1 MNINIHLGIIALII
15 ACIVGLSRI
24 ICAVHFISDVL
35 CSFNCI
41 DHLFDI
47 TKFLFR
53 YFFTFLKNKRKT
65 SKNYLYNREKLN
77 RKVLEITSNNHI
89 IMIDKLCKR
98 ILGHPEI
105 LGRIIKG
112 FIKEAKD
119 VFLEEIIELIKEKKD
134 WEGNSY
140 FQQLNNVIDIA
151 HHGRVEFDYL
161 CCINLPQAD
170 GTMKRIYLDVEIQ
183 NVENPGYTLLT
194 RGNDYLSR
202 MITSQNGKEYDYR
215 NYDGMK
221 KTYVIWILPQAAKK
235 RDGHVNRINSK
246 LENISGSTIERLES
260 YDKSEQIMIYLNKDH
275 DIKDKY
281 EDSDWIKTPLVIFL
295 NNTYDL
301 LIKKE
306 VMKEYGFE
314 EIEKEVKKMCN
325 LGEMIARENIEK
337 GHSMGL
343 EQGQK
348 LERITSIKNLMK
360 KMAIPLDKAMDLL
373 DLSSIEKEEMKKHFQ
388 S

>member
-1 MNINIHLGIIALII
+1 M
-15 ACIVGLSRI
+15 
-24 ICAVHFISDVL
+24 
-35 CSFNCI
+35 
-41 DHLFDI
+41 
-47 TKFLFR
+47 
-53 YFFTFLKNKRKT
+53 
-65 SKNYLYNREKLN
+65 
-77 RKVLEITSNNHI
+77 
-89 IMIDKLCKR
+89 
-98 ILGHPEI
+98 
-105 LGRIIKG
+105 
-112 FIKEAKD
+112 
-119 VFLEEIIELIKEKKD
+119 
-134 WEGNSY
+134 
-140 FQQLNNVIDIA
+140 
-151 HHGRVEFDYL
+151 
-161 CCINLPQAD
+161 
-170 GTMKRIYLDVEIQ
+170 
-183 NVENPGYTLLT
+183 
-194 RGNDYLSR
+194 
-202 MITSQNGKEYDYR
+202 
-215 NYDGMK
+215 
-221 KTYVIWILPQAAKK
+221 WILPQAAKK
-235 RDGHVNRINSK
+235 WDGHVNRINSK

-337 GHSMGL
+337 GL
-343 EQGQK
+343 VQGQK

-360 KMAIPLDKAMDLL
+360 KMAIPLDKAMYLL

>member
-1 MNINIHLGIIALII
+1 ML
-15 ACIVGLSRI
+15 
-24 ICAVHFISDVL
+24 
-35 CSFNCI
+35 
-41 DHLFDI
+41 
-47 TKFLFR
+47 
-53 YFFTFLKNKRKT
+53 
-65 SKNYLYNREKLN
+65 
-77 RKVLEITSNNHI
+77 
-89 IMIDKLCKR
+89 
-98 ILGHPEI
+98 
-105 LGRIIKG
+105 
-112 FIKEAKD
+112 
-119 VFLEEIIELIKEKKD
+119 
-134 WEGNSY
+134 
-140 FQQLNNVIDIA
+140 
-151 HHGRVEFDYL
+151 
-161 CCINLPQAD
+161 
-170 GTMKRIYLDVEIQ
+170 
-183 NVENPGYTLLT
+183 
-194 RGNDYLSR
+194 
-202 MITSQNGKEYDYR
+202 TSQNGKEYDYR

-221 KTYVIWILPQAAKK
+221 KAYVMWILPQAAKK

-343 EQGQK
+343 VQGQK
-348 LERITSIKNLMK
+348 LERRKKNIEHVTNLMSELQCS
-360 KMAIPLDKAMDLL
+360 MQRAMDVLKL
-373 DLSSIEKEEMKKHFQ
+373 TADERKDVEEYFK

>member
-1 MNINIHLGIIALII
+1 
-15 ACIVGLSRI
+15 
-24 ICAVHFISDVL
+24 
-35 CSFNCI
+35 
-41 DHLFDI
+41 
-47 TKFLFR
+47 
-53 YFFTFLKNKRKT
+53 
-65 SKNYLYNREKLN
+65 
-77 RKVLEITSNNHI
+77 
-89 IMIDKLCKR
+89 
-98 ILGHPEI
+98 
-105 LGRIIKG
+105 
-112 FIKEAKD
+112 
-119 VFLEEIIELIKEKKD
+119 
-134 WEGNSY
+134 
-140 FQQLNNVIDIA
+140 
-151 HHGRVEFDYL
+151 
-161 CCINLPQAD
+161 
-170 GTMKRIYLDVEIQ
+170 
-183 NVENPGYTLLT
+183 
-194 RGNDYLSR
+194 
-202 MITSQNGKEYDYR
+202 
-215 NYDGMK
+215 MK

-275 DIKDKY
+275 DIKDKH

-348 LERITSIKNLMK
+348 LEGRKKNIELITNLMNSLSISFSKAVELLKVSEDEVLEIK
-360 KMAIPLDKAMDLL
+360 KYF
-373 DLSSIEKEEMKKHFQ
+373 EV
-388 S
+388 

>member
-1 MNINIHLGIIALII
+1 MFNKKYFILVFFVFLIAITSVS
-15 ACIVGLSRI
+15 AQDD
-24 ICAVHFISDVL
+24 AVASQDL
-35 CSFNCI
+35 NELSFNDNVVLDTSTDAEHYADGAIRQDTGQTADDLINLSECSSAVLQVSDNEGVI
-41 DHLFDI
+41 CVRRDAANAADI
-47 TKFLFR
+47 
-53 YFFTFLKNKRKT
+53 YIESGNWGDIGYLKQYKT
-65 SKNYLYNREKLN
+65 SGGYFSHAI
-77 RKVLEITSNNHI
+77 VTSNGWLIGNGGVT
-89 IMIDKLCKR
+89 D
-98 ILGHPEI
+98 GS
-105 LGRIIKG
+105 
-112 FIKEAKD
+112 
-119 VFLEEIIELIKEKKD
+119 VFRQIE
-134 WEGNSY
+134 S
-140 FQQLNNVIDIA
+140 IA
-151 HHGRVEFDYL
+151 SEMVVTNQ
-161 CCINLPQAD
+161 I
-170 GTMKRIYLDVEIQ
+170 T
-183 NVENPGYTLLT
+183 
-194 RGNDYLSR
+194 NDYLSR

-235 RDGHVNRINSK
+235 RDGHVNCYKTN
-246 LENISGSTIERLES
+246 EHNISGSTIERLES

-281 EDSDWIKTPLVIFL
+281 EGSDWIKTPLVIFL

-301 LIKKE
+301 LKKKE
-306 VMKEYGFE
+306 IMKEYGFE

-343 EQGQK
+343 EQGLVQGQK